1 VPARTISLFFAFIL
15 LAAPLLAEEQDTGD
29 HRVGLTLMECV
40 ERAFVNNLSLQNSRQ
55 ALESVNTTVEGA
67 KGAFDPSF
75 FSTLDLIENIS
86 PSSSAYDNIIGV
98 LEYERRNYSWSTGFT
113 GQMATGA
120 NYTLALNLGRTW
132 DPSSS
137 QFLLFHPLLSNNVGL
152 TVRQPLLKG
161 GWTTYARSDVI
172 QAGINSQSEALNL
185 ETALNDI
192 LFQTVQAYWNM
203 VFTLEDQAAKET
215 SLSLAKDLLRIN
227 TQKKEEGVFSKIE
240 VLEARSEVAQKQEQL
255 ITANNAVRSA
265 EDALKRLILPFTD
278 SDAWGTRISPL
289 TEAEEAKDM
298 EFDMDL
304 LMAEALEK
312 RPDFLRL
319 KLDLKN
325 REVDLLK
332 ARNELM
338 PQLDLSGEWRYNA
351 LGSNFGNVWDDIVDR
366 SYRYLAVGVD
376 FSYPIGNRTA
386 HAAVRR
392 SEIEYQRALTTMREL
407 EVEIVH
413 ELREAVREIIL
424 QYQRYKTTSEA
435 LVLSTERYNGEVKR
449 LEAGISIPF
458 QVREAE
464 RTMVDDT
471 VIKARA
477 LLDYQIALARLK
489 QARGTLLSEYG
500 ISVPF
505 PELREYVGYS
515 GL

>member
-1 VPARTISLFFAFIL
+1 MYKRPICLLFTVFLLVTPAR
-15 LAAPLLAEEQDTGD
+15 PAEKEAGE

-55 ALESVNTTVEGA
+55 ALESVTTTVEGA

-75 FSTLDLIENIS
+75 FSNLALVQNIS
-86 PSSSAYDNIIGV
+86 PSTSAYDNILGV

-113 GQMATGA
+113 GLMSTGA
-120 NYTLALNLGRTW
+120 NYTLALNMGRTY

-137 QFLLFHPLLSNNVGL
+137 DFLLFHPLLSNNVGL

-172 QAGINSQSEALNL
+172 KAGINSQAEALNL

-192 LFQTVQAYWNM
+192 LFQTIQAYWNL

-215 SLSLAKDLLRIN
+215 SLNLAKDLLRIN

-240 VLEARSEVAQKQEQL
+240 VLEARSEVAQKQAQL
-255 ITANNAVRSA
+255 ITANNAVRAA
-265 EDALKRLILPFTD
+265 EDALKSLILPFTD
-278 SDAWGTRISPL
+278 ADAWSTRVSPL
-289 TEAEEAKDM
+289 TGAEAVRAMD
-298 EFDMDL
+298 FDMDL
-304 LMAEALEK
+304 LMAEALDH

-319 KLDLKN
+319 KLDLQS

-332 ARNELM
+332 AKNELM

-351 LGSNFGNVWDDIVDR
+351 LGSNFGNVWDDIVDTNF
-366 SYRYLAVGVD
+366 RYFSVGVD

-392 SEIEYQRALTTMREL
+392 SEIDYQRSLTSMREL
-407 EVEIVH
+407 EVQIVH
-413 ELREAVREIIL
+413 ELRDAVREIVL
-424 QYQRYKTTSEA
+424 QHEQYLATSEA

-464 RTMVDDT
+464 RTMIDDT
-471 VIKARA
+471 VMKARA
-477 LLDYQIALARLK
+477 LLDYQIARAKLK
-489 QARGTLLSEYG
+489 QANGTLLSGYG
-500 ISVPF
+500 ISVPL
-505 PELREYVGYS
+505 PDLREYIGCS
-515 GL
+515 GQ